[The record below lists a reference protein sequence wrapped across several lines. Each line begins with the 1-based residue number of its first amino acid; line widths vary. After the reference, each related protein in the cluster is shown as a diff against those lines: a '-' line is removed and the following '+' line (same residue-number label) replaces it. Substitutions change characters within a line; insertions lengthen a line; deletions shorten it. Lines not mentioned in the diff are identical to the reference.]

1 MAVPGRKQLVREEKI
16 KSCDSGAQETAD
28 QQNHMGGGC
37 EKALGGARGQSRS
50 RDDGQGRSQGVSGRS
65 QEGCCPGAHGHAG
78 SEEGLDGWSPARR
91 SPSVEPSLLPTPA
104 RSLLRAQCL
113 HLGTHSSPF

>member
-16 KSCDSGAQETAD
+16 ESCDSGAQVTAN
-28 QQNHMGGGC
+28 QRNMGGGC
-37 EKALGGARGQSRS
+37 EKALGGARGKSHP
-50 RDDGQGRSQGVSGRS
+50 GMMGRVAASGVFGRS
-65 QEGCCPGAHGHAG
+65 QEGCCPGAHRHAG